1 MFTDN
6 KRNTRKRCEICSN
19 LTIKHLNDVN
29 DTALV
34 FLLLTLK
41 IFHTFFLLTLKK
53 QIFVRN
59 CILYKALHNF
69 SFCWQCVNYNYI
81 FLRIIFQLFFC
92 YCCVNVRV
100 CLFSAN
106 NSSIQIMAISLMYQ
120 CIFNRK
126 HGIFHNHIFL

>member
-34 FLLLTLK
+34 FLLLPLK

-53 QIFVRN
+53 QMLVGN

-81 FLRIIFQLFFC
+81 FLRVIFSCFFVIVVWMC
-92 YCCVNVRV
+92 V
-100 CLFSAN
+100 CLFSTD
-106 NSSIQIMAISLMYQ
+106 NSSIQIMAIFLIYQ